1 MYVCIH
7 LGGGGLDQRGL
18 GDTWGVWDFVDGGA
32 GDVNGYGDV
41 TNNGRALTAKGRL
54 HRQRAL
60 ATLSAPAA
68 GRTWFLRPSAAKQES
83 RADGTSYTTAW
94 TEVSRVTWE
103 AIQPGDTLFVC
114 GLGSGPFNLP
124 AGFSGGAAGAEVTL
138 DGSCPRPAG
147 SVDQ

>member
-1 MYVCIH
+1 MA
-7 LGGGGLDQRGL
+7 LLLQTWFGWLDQLGL

-41 TNNGRALTAKGRL
+41 TNDGSALTAKGRL

-83 RADGTSYTTAW
+83 RADGKSYTTAW
-94 TEVSRVTWE
+94 TEVSRVTWQ

-124 AGFSGGAAGAEVTL
+124 AGFSGAEGAEVTI
-138 DGSCPRPAG
+138 DGSCPRPDG